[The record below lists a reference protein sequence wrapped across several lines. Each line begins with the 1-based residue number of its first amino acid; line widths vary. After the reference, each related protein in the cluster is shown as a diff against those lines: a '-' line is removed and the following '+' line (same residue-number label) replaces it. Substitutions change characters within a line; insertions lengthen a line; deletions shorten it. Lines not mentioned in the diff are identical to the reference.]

1 MRDGITM
8 YPIRSSQTD
17 VSSRLLP
24 RYSTTQA
31 FPLYTRGKLILTAEA
46 KEARKLPNKIEHC
59 NWAIENYG
67 RERRKESAHGCSIMV
82 ASLPVQGKC
91 DGVEDPLL
99 ELVTPVKAGLACPIP
114 SVYRVTWRKQPVAEV
129 SGPT

>member
-24 RYSTTQA
+24 TYNPTQA
-31 FPLYTRGKLILTAEA
+31 ASSFLRLKL
-46 KEARKLPNKIEHC
+46 RKLGNSVPNKIEHC

-82 ASLPVQGKC
+82 ASLPVQGKW
-91 DGVEDPLL
+91 DGVEDPPF